1 MSTGSSLLD
10 GLRAR
15 GLLYQHTEG
24 LAEHLSTRVVTAY
37 CGFDP
42 TAASLHVGNLVPAMG
57 LLRIAKAGHKVIAL
71 AGGGTALIG
80 DPGGKSAERPL
91 LPPEAV
97 AENASAIA
105 RQLSHILGG
114 DVRVINNADWLRPL
128 GAIEFMRD
136 VGKHFPVNQMLAK
149 DSVASRLEVGISYT
163 EFSYMLLQAY
173 DYLQLYRRNDVTL
186 QIGGS
191 DQWGNIT
198 AGVELIR
205 RSAGGEAHALTY
217 PLLLSSSGKKLGKS
231 ESGAVWLDRELT
243 SPFAFYQYWLNTEDA
258 DAGKLLRIFTLL
270 SDEHIA
276 SLEQDHAARPQDRIA
291 QRALAEDVTTRVH
304 SAADAERAR
313 AASAIVFDK
322 KADPHAI
329 TDDVYETLATDVPH
343 IRRTAGQL
351 VVAEILEQA
360 FDVSRSRGRTLVQQ
374 GGVSV
379 NGEKLSPDVATLSS
393 DAAVRGRWFL
403 VRKGARDVAIVEV
416 DPLTDRGT

>member
-1 MSTGSSLLD
+1 MTTGSLLLD
-10 GLRAR
+10 ALRAR

-24 LAEHLSTRVVTAY
+24 LAAHLAGGVVTAY

-57 LLRIAKAGHKVIAL
+57 LLRIARAGHKVIAL

-91 LPPEAV
+91 LDADTV
-97 AENASAIA
+97 AGNATSIA
-105 RQLSHILGG
+105 AQLSRVLGG

-136 VGKHFPVNQMLAK
+136 VGKHFPINQMLAK
-149 DSVASRLEVGISYT
+149 DSVASRLETGISYT

-173 DYLQLYRRNDVTL
+173 DFLQLHKRHGVTL

-205 RSAGGEAHALTY
+205 RSVSAEAHALTY
-217 PLLLSSSGKKLGKS
+217 PLLLSSSGKKLGKT
-231 ESGAVWLDRELT
+231 ESGAVWLDAKLT
-243 SPFAFYQYWLNTEDA
+243 SPFAFYQYWLNTDDA
-258 DAGKLLRIFTLL
+258 DVVKLLRIFTLL
-270 SDEHIA
+270 SDEEIA
-276 SLEQDHAARPQDRIA
+276 ALEGAHVARPQDRVA
-291 QRALAEDVTTRVH
+291 QRALAEDVTTRIH

-322 KADPHAI
+322 KADPRAI
-329 TDDVYETLATDVPH
+329 SDDVFETLASDVPH
-343 IRRTAGQL
+343 AKRASDQL
-351 VVAEILEQA
+351 VVAEILETA
-360 FDVSRSRGRTLVQQ
+360 FGVSRSRGRTLVQQ

-379 NGEKLSPDVATLSS
+379 NGEKLSADVATLNAA
-393 DAAVRGRWFL
+393 DAIRGRWFL
-403 VRKGARDVAIVEV
+403 VRKGAREVAIVEV
-416 DPLTDRGT
+416 G